1 MNSVARREAKRR
13 REGLDM
19 NTVALGRREG
29 WDMNTVALGRRE
41 GWDMNTPGICPS
53 FYGAAC
59 ILALALRYV
68 EN

>member
-13 REGLDM
+13 REGL
-19 NTVALGRREG
+19 
-29 WDMNTVALGRRE
+29 DMNTVALGRRE